1 MKFEHYTWQ
10 WKLLLGVLTFC
21 FLVLYFMLK
30 LPVPANNNNVI
41 PDIITPEPN
50 PQPIPQ
56 PIFNGTVAEGE
67 VLFISKKVFKS

>member
-41 PDIITPEPN
+41 PDIISPEPL
-50 PQPIPQ
+50 PPIPQ
-56 PIFNGTVAEGE
+56 PTFFNETVPEGE
-67 VLFISKKVFKS
+67 VLFISKKVLNN